1 MRRPSRY
8 ARELVRPRLALHL
21 CAALGDTPDVRRRV
35 ATAVGVT
42 ERTLRRWAQRRRSGE
57 PLVRP
62 RGRRPAPVAHHRRQG
77 LIGALLRLGP
87 CAGVPVLRG
96 LFRDVPYR
104 TIAKLKR
111 RFARAIQRR
120 RGWYRKRLLWLRA
133 GAAWATDFTH
143 PEARLPGTSN
153 RLCLVRDLGS
163 GAQLAAAPCRGERAN
178 VVCAVL
184 AALFVAL
191 GPPLVL
197 KHDGGGAFRAHA
209 TAALLRDHGV
219 VALRSPPRTP
229 QYNGSCE
236 RSGGTLKQRIAYV
249 AWAKGHPDCWTQADV
264 AEAQWQANMTA
275 RPRGANRSTP
285 AEALAARRSIG
296 PGERRAFK
304 RTRARE
310 IARALKTHESKRGT
324 MPSCTERAAIVR
336 KATQQALCKH
346 GYLEFRRGR
355 ISTPVSTWR
364 ADAEA

>member
-1 MRRPSRY
+1 MRRPSRH
-8 ARELVRPRLALHL
+8 AHDLLRPRLALRL
-21 CAALGDTPDVRRRV
+21 CAELGDTPDARRRV
-35 ATAVGVT
+35 APAIGVT
-42 ERTLRRWAQRRRSGE
+42 ERTLRRWAQRRRAGE

-62 RGRRPAPVAHHRRQG
+62 RGRRPSPVARHRRQG
-77 LIGALLRLGP
+77 VIGALRRLGP

-104 TIAKLKR
+104 TLAKLKR
-111 RFARAIQRR
+111 RFVCAIQRR
-120 RGWYRKRLLWLRA
+120 RAWYRRKLLWPHA
-133 GAAWATDFTH
+133 GVTWATDFTH

-163 GAQLAAAPCRGERAN
+163 GAQLAAAPCTGERAS

-197 KHDGGGAFRAHA
+197 KHDGGGAFRADA
-209 TAALLRDHGV
+209 TQALLRDHDV

-236 RSGGTLKQRIAYV
+236 RSGGTLKQRV
-249 AWAKGHPDCWTQADV
+249 AHLAAVDGHPDRWTEADL
-264 AEAQWQANMTA
+264 AEAKCQANATA
-275 RPRGANRSTP
+275 RPRGANGATP
-285 AEALAARRSIG
+285 AEALAARRPIG
-296 PGERRAFK
+296 SGERRAFK

-310 IARALKTHESKRGT
+310 IAHALKTHDSKHGT
-324 MPSCTERAAIVR
+324 MPTCAERAAILR
-336 KATQQALCKH
+336 KATQHALCEH

-355 ISTPVSTWR
+355 ISTPISTWR
-364 ADAEA
+364 ADIKA

>member
-1 MRRPSRY
+1 MRRPSRH
-8 ARELVRPRLALHL
+8 ARELARPRLALRL
-21 CAALGDTPDVRRRV
+21 CASLGDTPDARRHA

-62 RGRRPAPVAHHRRQG
+62 RGRRPSPVARHRRQG
-77 LIGALLRLGP
+77 VIGALRRLGP

-120 RGWYRKRLLWLRA
+120 RGWYRRRLLWPRA
-133 GAAWATDFTH
+133 GATWATDFTH

-163 GAQLAAAPCRGERAN
+163 GAQLAAAPCTGERAS

-197 KHDGGGAFRAHA
+197 KHDGGGAFRADV
-209 TAALLRDHGV
+209 TQALLRDHGV

-236 RSGGTLKQRIAYV
+236 RSGGTLKQRVTHLAC
-249 AWAKGHPDCWTQADV
+249 AEGHPDRWTEADL
-264 AEAQWQANMTA
+264 AEARWQANATA
-275 RPRGANRSTP
+275 RPRGANGSTP
-285 AEALAARRSIG
+285 AEALAARRPIG
-296 PGERRAFK
+296 RAERRAFK

-336 KATQQALCKH
+336 KATQHALCEH
-346 GYLEFRRGR
+346 GYLKFRRGR
-355 ISTPVSTWR
+355 ISTPISTWK
-364 ADAEA
+364 ADIKT

>member
-1 MRRPSRY
+1 MSRTERH
-8 ARELVRPRLALHL
+8 ARELARRGLALRL

-42 ERTLRRWAQRRRSGE
+42 ERTLRRWAQRRHSGE

-62 RGRRPAPVAHHRRQG
+62 RGRRPAPVARHRRQG
-77 LIGALLRLGP
+77 VIGALLRLGP

-96 LFRDVPYR
+96 LFGDVPYR

-120 RGWYRKRLLWLRA
+120 RGWYRRRLLWLRA

-163 GAQLAAAPCRGERAN
+163 GAQLASTPCRGERAS

-209 TAALLRDHGV
+209 TTALLRDHGV
-219 VALRSPPRTP
+219 VPLRSPPRIP

-236 RSGGTLKQRIAYV
+236 RSGGTLKQRVAYV
-249 AWAKGHPDCWTQADV
+249 ASAKGHPDRWTHADL
-264 AEAQWQANMTA
+264 AEAQRQANMTA
-275 RPRGANRSTP
+275 RPRGANGSTP
-285 AEALAARRSIG
+285 TDAFAARRRIDHR
-296 PGERRAFK
+296 ERRTFK

-310 IARALKTHESKRGT
+310 IAYALKTHESKRGT

-355 ISTPVSTWR
+355 ISTPVSAWR
-364 ADAEA
+364 ADAKA

>member
-1 MRRPSRY
+1 MRCPERHAGEL
-8 ARELVRPRLALHL
+8 ARLRLALRL
-21 CAALGDTPDVRRRV
+21 CAELGDTPDARRCV

-42 ERTLRRWAQRRRSGE
+42 ERTLRRWEQRRRSGE
-57 PLVRP
+57 PLLRP
-62 RGRRPAPVAHHRRQG
+62 RGRRPTPVARHRRQG

-104 TIAKLKR
+104 AIAKLKR
-111 RFARAIQRR
+111 RFARAIRRR

-133 GAAWATDFTH
+133 GATWATDFTH

-163 GAQLAAAPCRGERAN
+163 GAQLAAAPCTGERAS

-236 RSGGTLKQRIAYV
+236 RSGGTLKRRV
-249 AWAKGHPDCWTQADV
+249 AHLASAEGHPDRWTTTDL
-264 AEAQWQANMTA
+264 AEARWLANATA
-275 RPRGANRSTP
+275 RPRGANGSTP
-285 AEALAARRSIG
+285 AEELAARRPIG
-296 PGERRAFK
+296 RAERRAFK
-304 RTRARE
+304 RTRSRE

-324 MPSCTERAAIVR
+324 MPTCAERASIVR
-336 KATQQALCKH
+336 KATQHALCEH
-346 GYLEFRRGR
+346 GYLKFRRGR
-355 ISTPVSTWR
+355 ISTPISIWK
-364 ADAEA
+364 ADIKT